1 MATKNINIAGG
12 SGISV
17 TENEDMYTVS
27 ADSTAVLINDI
38 DNIEA
43 DNVQEALVAI
53 ADKLTDVEG
62 IAGGSVIKAT
72 PEGYDP
78 EYSDSAELLPNGLY
92 IRLENTSG
100 KRIYVSAYEIDK
112 AIGIIGDMTA
122 GKADIADFEALEI
135 ELASKASKTQ
145 VDLMQADVDSKAT
158 KDSLNSLS
166 SVVDTKADKTTVEM
180 LSADVDSKATKD
192 SLNSLSTIVDT
203 KADKTTVEML
213 SADVDSKA
221 KATDVNRLRSDV
233 EALKTTLES
242 LSDNTTIISIKN
254 QIKYL
259 NDEINKMLSIDDVKH
274 LEEDILANTERL
286 VDVNEKID
294 LLEDAIA
301 NKASKTYVQSQITEL
316 NGAITAM
323 STRVNAK
330 ADKKD
335 IALKANQT
343 DMDIVVKR
351 LYELSLSTEA
361 DFAELEECC
370 RLVQEELKVKA
381 SKTYVDTNIADIN
394 NIVNT
399 KADANFVDE
408 KLVKLN
414 DKINKVETN
423 FDASVAD
430 IATDVYEL
438 ECEVDN
444 KFKELN
450 TSINN
455 QNKQIVENI
464 SQINQ
469 LKQNDIKTNEA
480 LKQQWVRVMTPEEYN
495 NLSPIGSSSVNAK
508 KANVIYMLVR
518 YNKPTAVYI
527 GDILI
532 AQAEH
537 KDSQGFAYTFPIVF

>member
-17 TENEDMYTVS
+17 TENEGMYTVS

-43 DNVQEALVAI
+43 DNVQEALVVI
-53 ADKLTDVEG
+53 ADKLTTVEG
-62 IAGGSVIKAT
+62 IVGGAVIKAT

-78 EYSDSAELLPNGLY
+78 EYLDSDELLPNGLY

-135 ELASKASKTQ
+135 ELASKASKTH
-145 VDLMQADVDSKAT
+145 VDLMQADVDNKAT

-166 SVVDTKADKTTVEM
+166 AVVDTKADKTTVEM
-180 LSADVDSKATKD
+180 LSADVD
-192 SLNSLSTIVDT
+192 N
-203 KADKTTVEML
+203 
-213 SADVDSKA
+213 KA
-221 KATDVNRLRSDV
+221 KATDVNKLRSDV

-286 VDVNEKID
+286 TDVDAKID
-294 LLEDAIA
+294 LLEDAIT

-335 IALKANQT
+335 VALKANQT
-343 DMDIVVKR
+343 DMNIVVKR
-351 LYELSLSTEA
+351 LSELSLSTEA

-414 DKINKVETN
+414 DKINKVEAN

-430 IATDVYEL
+430 ITTDVYEL

-532 AQAEH
+532 AQAEQ
-537 KDSQGFAYTFPIVF
+537 KDSQGFTYTFPIVF